1 MDKVERTKGEL
12 AEGVQP
18 TGSLALNADD
28 ERVLRMA
35 SRSVAPIT
43 YFGVG
48 EKTGA
53 NRSALL

>member
-1 MDKVERTKGEL
+1 
-12 AEGVQP
+12 
-18 TGSLALNADD
+18 
-28 ERVLRMA
+28 MA

-53 NRSALL
+53 NGQPYERYVAALNLRTTDAGCP